1 MLLSILIV
9 TAYLETY
16 LAASLSIFAQL
27 VLLHFLV
34 ELHDL
39 LAFGAV
45 TILRSAPVNLLTFDA
60 AVAIGLATLA
70 ELASSGIEINSANV
84 TSFSHFAEG

>member
-60 AVAIGLATLA
+60 AVAIRFAPLAQ
-70 ELASSGIEINSANV
+70 LASIGIQGNTTCYTNLSNIA
-84 TSFSHFAEG
+84 